1 MLLDIY
7 LEELN
12 KILLNSNLKEEIIE
26 QIKAQITKLE
36 AEGLSEEEIIKELPD
51 LDKFNSK
58 SKENTKYTHEEAGSI
73 NLNLISI
80 ADLRIIKGNTPGIKY
95 YFDDEASNILEI
107 NQDGQDLF
115 IREKALNEVVNNN
128 DYTLT
133 LEIGTNNY
141 ILKIESISTDVK
153 IKDIELANLN
163 IELISGDLDIKNSTI
178 AILKAKLVSGDIT
191 IKNTKIETN
200 SKIDTVSGDVLLAD
214 AIIDDELKVKSISG
228 DLEVSGK
235 YDKSKIKFSSVSGD
249 EEWE

>member
-26 QIKAQITKLE
+26 QIKVQIAKLE
-36 AEGLSEEEIIKELPD
+36 TEGLSEEDIIKELPD
-51 LDKFNSK
+51 LDNFNSETTNN
-58 SKENTKYTHEEAGSI
+58 SKYREEAGTI
-73 NLNLISI
+73 NLNLISFS
-80 ADLRIIKGNTPGIKY
+80 DLRIIKGNKPGIKY
-95 YFDDEASNILEI
+95 YYDDEARDILEI

-115 IREKALNEVVNNN
+115 IREKSINDVIDNN

-141 ILKIESISTDVK
+141 ILKIESVSTDVE
-153 IKDIELANLN
+153 IKDVAITNLN
-163 IELISGDLDIKNSTI
+163 IELISGDLDIKNSVI
-178 AILKAKLVSGDIT
+178 DILKAKLISGDME
-191 IKNTKIETN
+191 IKNTKIEAD
-200 SKIDTVSGDVLLAD
+200 SKIDMVSGDVLLAD
-214 AIIDDELKVKSISG
+214 VITDSELKIKSVSG

-235 YDKSKIKFSSVSGD
+235 YDKSKIKFSSISGD